1 MQSGQKHILQ
11 LCQLPFLFLWP
22 IFLCQC
28 IMSPHYV
35 LCIKMPLRKYLNVV
49 FSLVFFIS
57 LLLIYAVLAVGT
69 LCKSLL
75 RLVTKACVFSKGFT
89 ALTLVFPTICLF
101 PSAKYTEENQN
112 MGSKWSSAF
121 NSVIHGCLNWH
132 CALIREESLFLD
144 S

>member
-1 MQSGQKHILQ
+1 MVHLSLSVHNVTAL
-11 LCQLPFLFLWP
+11 
-22 IFLCQC
+22 
-28 IMSPHYV
+28 HV
-35 LCIKMPLRKYLNVV
+35 LCIKMPLRIYLNVV